1 MCDKDKALARCR
13 LCRYAWHVQ
22 TALYALSCGAVAVS
36 HDLNPNP
43 KVLFRNNISYSSS
56 LLCLLPWRTQDV
68 HANGKDGMTE
78 DLQFVPQC
86 PTEQMLHFISCW
98 KLLDVAQGCLV
109 SAVLHKRR
117 DLCRQECQVA
127 QCGSKHRRSGLW
139 LSRSA
144 LKYGL
149 HVLWVACGFHLLS
162 LDDFSYTWKLHIY
175 QDISAELAD
184 KIMQITV
191 WYWLQCVLL
200 G

>member
-1 MCDKDKALARCR
+1 MCGKDKALARCR

-43 KVLFRNNISYSSS
+43 KVLFRTNISYSSS

-109 SAVLHKRR
+109 SAVLQINEKICADKNVKLHSAVVSIEGQDCDCQDLHWSMVCMCCELHADFIYFLWMTSAIPGSCTFIRTSQLNLLTR
-117 DLCRQECQVA
+117 LCR
-127 QCGSKHRRSGLW
+127 
-139 LSRSA
+139 
-144 LKYGL
+144 
-149 HVLWVACGFHLLS
+149 
-162 LDDFSYTWKLHIY
+162 
-175 QDISAELAD
+175 
-184 KIMQITV
+184 
-191 WYWLQCVLL
+191 
-200 G
+200 